1 VDGFNLFYGLKC
13 AGLRDSYWLD
23 VVELARKLAGPEELR
38 GVSYFT
44 SRVRREPAE
53 AERQSV
59 YLDALIDHD
68 RARGTPFLSVH
79 YGTFMRTTEKCR
91 DCSSKRDHFREK
103 QSDVNL
109 ATELLTDGVRDLFDV
124 AWLISGDADLT
135 TPVRR
140 VRELWPAKRVFVA
153 FPPRRASKALRDA
166 ADRSVNLTAEIL
178 RHSLLPERV
187 VTPRGATLE
196 RPPRWRGDPP

>member
-1 VDGFNLFYGLKC
+1 MSRVRCYVDGFNLFYGLKC

-68 RARGTPFLSVH
+68 RAR
-79 YGTFMRTTEKCR
+79 
-91 DCSSKRDHFREK
+91 
-103 QSDVNL
+103 
-109 ATELLTDGVRDLFDV
+109 A
-124 AWLISGDADLT
+124 
-135 TPVRR
+135 RR
-140 VRELWPAKRVFVA
+140 
-153 FPPRRASKALRDA
+153 S
-166 ADRSVNLTAEIL
+166 
-178 RHSLLPERV
+178 
-187 VTPRGATLE
+187 
-196 RPPRWRGDPP
+196 